1 MKKSILLTLLT
12 LAAAAQADDAVI
24 SKKLHDFGLKQV
36 EISASPVK
44 GLRRHRTGHF
54 LRQ

>member
-24 SKKLHDFGLKQV
+24 SKKLQEMTILNIAHPANMFILRIHFTQV
-36 EISASPVK
+36 SLFI
-44 GLRRHRTGHF
+44 
-54 LRQ
+54 